1 MESKSVR
8 DRVMKFRKLPIPTPG
23 PNEMLVKV
31 KAASINPVD
40 WKIREGLY
48 PAVKSDMLPYVLGR
62 DVSDAVETCGT
73 ETTGHQNGDEIYAM
87 LGIDRGAYAE
97 HVIVKTNEAA
107 PKPRSRVIR
116 RRLVRCSWANR
127 T

>member
-1 MESKSVR
+1 MESKSLR
-8 DRVMKFRKLPIPTPG
+8 DRVMKLRKLPIPTPG

-62 DVSDAVETCGT
+62 DVSGAVEACGT
-73 ETTGHQNGDEIYAM
+73 ETTGHQNGDENYAM

-97 HVIVKTNEAA
+97 
-107 PKPRSRVIR
+107 PLSSKPMRPRPSQDRSTIS
-116 RRLVRCSWANR
+116 RLQQCH
-127 T
+127 